1 MFRIS
6 KGTSKSQGA
15 TVIRTTGSRTVV
27 NPSSAKPS
35 VHKKI
40 FPLFWKRQK
49 SRQLGRNRS
58 MFSWDE
64 ASYECQ
70 NSVKIDR
77 IPTAIEYSSSSSN
90 AHSFRNNEELAES
103 LLRYSV
109 PMEID
114 VQVKPVLDEQVA
126 LSRCHSQDDNALDKY
141 SIVEEEFDDDDDDDE
156 GDNSILLGSLDSG
169 SFMSDTALR
178 DEINIER
185 EKIKQSF
192 MIANEKRTP
201 RKHAFCN
208 VSACFGPTNFNIESP
223 TKHTVE
229 NWKPIISFN

>member
-6 KGTSKSQGA
+6 NQGTGKSQGA
-15 TVIRTTGSRTVV
+15 TVTRINRTAL
-27 NPSSAKPS
+27 NPSSAKTS

-40 FPLFWKRQK
+40 FPLFWKRRK
-49 SRQLGRNRS
+49 SRQLGSNRS
-58 MFSWDE
+58 VLSWDE
-64 ASYECQ
+64 ASYEC
-70 NSVKIDR
+70 KIDR
-77 IPTAIEYSSSSSN
+77 VPTAIEYSSASSN
-90 AHSFRNNEELAES
+90 AHSLHDSEELTES

-114 VQVKPVLDEQVA
+114 VQVKSVVTDEQVA

-141 SIVEEEFDDDDDDDE
+141 SIVEQEFDDDEDDT
-156 GDNSILLGSLDSG
+156 SILLESLDSG
-169 SFMSDTALR
+169 SFMSDTARR

-185 EKIKQSF
+185 EKLKQSF

-208 VSACFGPTNFNIESP
+208 VSACFGPTNYGIESP
-223 TKHTVE
+223 TKNKVE